1 MNFDSLEGLTDADI
15 NQLYFDE
22 EKLVEWY
29 GTFCKT
35 VYADEN
41 SNCVS
46 FFTRYAH
53 NGHCALDCA
62 NSITFTE
69 EAMKLKCAELCGGGT
84 EIALEAN
91 VHKNAHSATYVNRED
106 TTYHYCHGIGTI
118 GTWGSCG
125 GRYSH
130 RICYSGHYHSCHEA
144 AWNYYGVG
152 VNYYCRTY
160 YTPAKYFHG
169 RHEHPWPIA
178 WNRCQALQR

>member
-15 NQLYFDE
+15 NELYFDE

-41 SNCVS
+41 SKCVS

-53 NGHCALDCA
+53 SGHCALDCA
-62 NSITFTE
+62 NSITFTAD
-69 EAMKLKCAELCGGGT
+69 AMKAKCAELCGGGT

-91 VHKNAHSATYVNRED
+91 AHKHAHSE
-106 TTYHYCHGIGTI
+106 TTVSRIGRFGQGLYCHGVGYLIAGN
-118 GTWGSCG
+118 GAVWCDNW
-125 GRYSH
+125 
-130 RICYSGHYHSCHEA
+130 CAQGHYHSCHEA
-144 AWNYYGVG
+144 AWNYYG
-152 VNYYCRTY
+152 RTY
-160 YTPAKYFHG
+160 CSSGTPVAENKYFHG

-178 WNRCQALQR
+178 WARCRALSR

>member
-1 MNFDSLEGLTDADI
+1 MNFDSIEGLSDEAI
-15 NQLYFDE
+15 NELYFDE

-53 NGHCALDCA
+53 SGHCALDCA
-62 NSITFTE
+62 NSITFTAD
-69 EAMKLKCAELCGGGT
+69 AMKAKCAELCGGGA

-91 VHKNAHSATYVNRED
+91 VHKNAHSASYVIYRD
-106 TTYHYCHGIGTI
+106 GGGIYCHKCNS
-118 GTWGSCG
+118 GSFVDSSG
-125 GRYSH
+125 YNYEA
-130 RICYSGHYHSCHEA
+130 CYQGHYHSCHEA
-144 AWNYYGVG
+144 MWHYAGYGNFQG
-152 VNYYCRTY
+152 YCNTI
-160 YTPAKYFHG
+160 T

-178 WNRCQALQR
+178 WARCTTLLKR